1 MNLPKVGDVVEG
13 VVVKV
18 YPSYAIMLFDEGWTG
33 LLHISEL
40 SNSFIHNFAGY
51 VLVGNIYNVK
61 VIAVDEESDNIR
73 VSLKQMGPSDRRK
86 AFRKKRVNPLEV
98 NFSALEER
106 LPEWV
111 RSENGKEENHD

>member
-1 MNLPKVGDVVEG
+1 MNLPKIGDIVEG

-18 YPSYAIMLFDEGWTG
+18 YPCYAIMLFDEGWTG

-40 SNSFIHNFAGY
+40 SNSFIHNFSGY
-51 VLVGNIYNVK
+51 VSVGNIYTVK
-61 VIAVDEESDNIR
+61 VIAVNKESDNIR
-73 VSLKQMGPSDRRK
+73 VSLKQMSPSDRRK
-86 AFRKKRVNPLEV
+86 AFRKKRISPLEV

-111 RSENGKEENHD
+111 KSENEKDEIV